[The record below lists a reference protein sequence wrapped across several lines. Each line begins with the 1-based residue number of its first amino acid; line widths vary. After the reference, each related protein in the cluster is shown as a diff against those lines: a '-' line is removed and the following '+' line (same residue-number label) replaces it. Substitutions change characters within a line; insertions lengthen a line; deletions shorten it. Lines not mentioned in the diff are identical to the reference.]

1 MGLAIPPR
9 RVALEEIV
17 MFKRIL
23 VAVDDSAPARHG
35 LEAAAQLAADQRAVL
50 LIVHVVDELSY
61 LRAQYKSITA
71 PYVHAYAEA
80 LRVEGRKVLDDA
92 KALARS
98 RRVAHETVLALSKGA
113 SVARTILAQA
123 RALRAD
129 VIVLGTHGRRGVE
142 RLLLGSDAEAVL
154 RESPIPVLTVRV
166 HEPVVA
172 RTAPPALTQPRRQAR
187 RNPPHASGALRIESW
202 Q

>member
-1 MGLAIPPR
+1 
-9 RVALEEIV
+9 

-23 VAVDDSAPARHG
+23 VAVDDSAPARRA
-35 LEAAAQLAADQRAVL
+35 LEAAAQLAADQRAEL

-61 LRAQYKSITA
+61 LRAQYKSTTA
-71 PYVHAYAEA
+71 PYVRAYAGA
-80 LRVEGRKVLDDA
+80 LRAGGRRILEDA
-92 KALARS
+92 KAVARS
-98 RRVAHETVLALSKGA
+98 RRIACETVLAPSKGA

-154 RESPIPVLTVRV
+154 RESPIPVLTVRAQ
-166 HEPVVA
+166 EPVVA
-172 RTAPPALTQPRRQAR
+172 RAARPALTHARRQR
-187 RNPPHASGALRIESW
+187 QRNSPEMPAALRIESW